1 MEENTNYQVTTGRNL
16 PTLKMRLLGKIE
28 ALSYQGWCHAL
39 YRTVFRRTL
48 LMNLSEWQPTTI
60 WQKMIKRVLQQPK
73 LYAIAK
79 KFNDKREQKLSL
91 KLTYR
96 AYERANFDKF

>member
-28 ALSYQGWCHAL
+28 ALSYQRWCHAL

-48 LMNLSEWQPTTI
+48 LTNLSAWQPTTI
-60 WQKMIKRVLQQPK
+60 WQKMMKRVLEQPR
-73 LYAIAK
+73 LYAIVK
-79 KFNDKREQKLSL
+79 KYNDKREQKLSL